1 MKTIGI
7 LGSGSVAQNLGNGFV
22 NLGFEVMLGT
32 RSPDKLVDYQN
43 NTETVKIGSF
53 SEAAKFGEI
62 LILAVKG
69 EFAQV
74 VLESIPREWIDN
86 KIIIDT
92 TNPIDDKE
100 PINNVLHFFT
110 AQNKSLIETLQEK
123 FIRSN
128 FVKAFNSIG
137 ASLMYLPNFSERP
150 TMFICGDS
158 ESAKKEVA
166 GLVEKFG
173 FNIEDL
179 GKKESGRP
187 IESLCILWC
196 IEGFKTNFWDKHAL
210 KLIRKD

>member
-1 MKTIGI
+1 MKKIGI
-7 LGSGSVAQNLGNGFV
+7 IGSGSVAQNLGNGFV
-22 NLGFEVMLGT
+22 QLGFEVMLGT
-32 RSPDKLVDYQN
+32 RNPDKLADYQN
-43 NTETVKIGSF
+43 NNRTVKIGNF

-62 LILAVKG
+62 LVLAVKG

-74 VLESIPREWIDN
+74 VLENIPKEWIDN

-92 TNPIDDKE
+92 TNPIDNKE
-100 PINNVLHFFT
+100 PINNVLHYFT
-110 AQNKSLIETLQEK
+110 TQNKSLLEVLQEK
-123 FIRSN
+123 FTKAN

-137 ASLMYLPNFSERP
+137 ASLMYQPNFSVKP

-166 GLVEKFG
+166 RLIEKFG
-173 FNIEDL
+173 FDIEDL

-196 IEGFKTNFWDKHAL
+196 IEGFKTNIWDKHAL
-210 KLIRKD
+210 KLIRKE